1 MYSAPYPGSL
11 SLSSS
16 ADEKDGSP
24 KDTKRSTP
32 EFFEWDLS
40 RPEDII
46 SVFLLI
52 RNIDQWTAGRFRER
66 IEKGVEALGQAI
78 TQGGCAFEPWRH
90 EGLASP
96 AQKGPA
102 LRPTALGKENT
113 ISASTELTTT
123 SKSSA
128 TSTSVSVVI
137 RSPPRGTKKN
147 VSERQARG
155 LERVKRR

>member
-1 MYSAPYPGSL
+1 VYSAPYPGLL

-24 KDTKRSTP
+24 KDLMRRPP

-52 RNIDQWTAGRFRER
+52 RNLDQWTAGRFRER

-78 TQGGCAFEPWRH
+78 TQGGCAFAPWRH

-96 AQKGPA
+96 VKNGPT

-113 ISASTELTTT
+113 LSTATELTTT

-128 TSTSVSVVI
+128 PSTSVSVVI
-137 RSPPRGTKKN
+137 RSPPRRTKKST
-147 VSERQARG
+147 SERQALG
-155 LERVKRR
+155 LERVKRQ